1 MWPSRRL
8 IYFLF
13 SFPGI
18 LWFWNS
24 STCSYSFVVEVMSWL
39 SRVNHLLC
47 GMYWL
52 TTDIVSLRKLI
63 MSGVDL
69 LTDCSQSVF
78 LSKLS
83 GEWGEMR
90 LLFSSIRLFCVR
102 RSLNTRLS
110 DPKRKCRLP
119 SLSSGSPKRTY
130 VTGDWVYSYSV
141 FSCNYYFY
149 LRWKLFYLP
158 CTVELTIG
166 LMAEHTSKYS
176 AL

>member
-1 MWPSRRL
+1 MHYWDGFGVDGTKALWHYGNKVENFNVCLILTTHCIVWPSRRL

-63 MSGVDL
+63 MSRVGL
-69 LTDCSQSVF
+69 LTDCLQSVF
-78 LSKLS
+78 LLKLS
-83 GEWGEMR
+83 VEWGKMS
-90 LLFSSIRLFCVR
+90 LLFSSIPLFCVR
-102 RSLNTRLS
+102 RSLHTRLS

-119 SLSSGSPKRTY
+119 SLSSLSPKRTY
-130 VTGDWVYSYSV
+130 VNGA
-141 FSCNYYFY
+141 
-149 LRWKLFYLP
+149 LGLFL
-158 CTVELTIG
+158 
-166 LMAEHTSKYS
+166 
-176 AL
+176 